1 MNPTPDPSS
10 TTVSAAPAPNEQQSA
25 LSRILSTG
33 QFLIA
38 LGLTCA
44 ALAWLLLVPAAETV
58 EKKDE
63 RQPPNEVVTVV
74 GDRLISIRP
83 DSIIA
88 KNLAKDC
95 ATIEAIEVSTPKV
108 TVTGRVVASLRP
120 GGAGKKS
127 DYWQFDTAENLTAY
141 TDWQK
146 AIADI
151 AFSDEQLKSISKLA
165 DARIEAQ
172 KKVVDRLE
180 KTVADGSDA
189 RKDLDAERANYV
201 QLQIQG
207 RKDKHEAE
215 TQLRLAQRTEAATAR
230 QLQQGGLE
238 PELLAATTKDVDI
251 VMAEVP
257 EVRIDDVKVG
267 QKVTATF
274 VSLGTKPYFGA
285 IDRIAPT
292 LSKDRHS
299 LRVLCKV
306 KDLLDELRPGMF
318 ADIGLGTD
326 KRDAILVPAE
336 AVLHIKRWDFVLV
349 AHDEKAGIWRVAR
362 VKIGDLHNEKGV
374 ECLEVLS
381 GLKTGAR
388 VLSRGAI
395 LIKPIVVQSLAVDPS
410 WMASANEGRP

>member
-1 MNPTPDPSS
+1 MNSTPDAYS
-10 TTVSAAPAPNEQQSA
+10 TVATVPPEPHEKPSA
-25 LSRILSTG
+25 LGRILSAA
-33 QFLIA
+33 QFLLA
-38 LGLTCA
+38 LGLTCGV
-44 ALAWLLLVPAAETV
+44 LGWLLFVPATEFV

-63 RQPPNEVVTVV
+63 RQPPYEVVTVA
-74 GDRLISIRP
+74 GDRLVSIRP
-83 DSIIA
+83 GSTIA
-88 KNLAKDC
+88 KTLEQHC
-95 ATIEAIEVSTPKV
+95 AAIDVCKVATPKV

-120 GGAGKKS
+120 AGDGKTS
-127 DYWQFDTAENLTAY
+127 DYWQFDSAENLTAY

-151 AFSDEQLKSISKLA
+151 AFSDEQLKSITKLA
-165 DARIEAQ
+165 DARVEAQ
-172 KKVVDRLE
+172 QKVVARLE
-180 KTVADGSDA
+180 KTVTDGSEA
-189 RKDLDAERANYV
+189 RKDLDAEKANLV

-215 TQLRLAQRTEAATAR
+215 TALRLAQRAEAATAR

-238 PELLAATTKDVDI
+238 PDLLKATSKDVDI

-257 EVRIDDVKVG
+257 EARIDDVKVG

-274 VSLGTKPYFGA
+274 VSLGSKPYFGA

-306 KDLLDELRPGMF
+306 KDPVDELRPGMF

-326 KRDAILVPAE
+326 ERDTILVPAE

-349 AHDEKAGIWRVAR
+349 AQDEKAGLWRVVR
-362 VKIGDLHNEKGV
+362 VKIGDLHTDKG
-374 ECLEVLS
+374 EERLEVMS
-381 GLKTGAR
+381 GLKAGDR
-388 VLSRGAI
+388 VLTKGSI
-395 LIKPIVVQSLAVDPS
+395 LIKPVIMQALAVDPS
-410 WMASANEGRP
+410 WMTSPNEGRP